1 MTRRWTQDEATA
13 AQRRMAGQS
22 RVVEIAAPTPSPEA
36 TALFAAQRKSERE
49 KLQAALWRDLEFLR
63 LAPYF
68 EREVRFHPE
77 RKWRFDFFARPFA
90 LAIEVQGGTF
100 TNGHHVRGKGYEDNR
115 RKANAAA
122 EMGIVVLEYTGQ
134 MIASGEAAAQ
144 IERLVK
150 ARQSR

>member
-36 TALFAAQRKSERE
+36 TALFVAQRKSERE

-68 EREVRFHPE
+68 ECEVRFHPE
-77 RKWRFDFFARPFA
+77 RKWRFDFFARPFD
-90 LAIEVQGGTF
+90 LAIEVQGSTF
-100 TNGHHVRGKGYEDNR
+100 TNGRHTRGLGYENDR
-115 RKANAAA
+115 RKVNAAA
-122 EMGIVVLEYTGQ
+122 ELGIVVLEYTGQ
-134 MIASGEAAAQ
+134 MIASGEASAQ